1 MAFTFVFLS
10 EDSGKAHMLHLVV
23 VPYGSLS
30 LWSRPLFLFFMLLI
44 CRAKSHFLDWSLCFL
59 TVLFNFEE
67 CLRCG
72 ISRVVGVGGGGVVA
86 LKVEEGTRA
95 AGVVVP
101 VLGEEV
107 MSGES
112 FQIFSG
118 HLLLFPEEVILC
130 LHSMYPGGYF
140 YVSMKCVCVCV
151 NICMYVYVCVYI
163 CMYINVIV
171 ILVAK
176 SCPNL
181 VTTLWTVAHQAPLS
195 MGFPRQECWGG
206 LLFPLPGD
214 LSDAGIKP
222 VSPA

>member
-10 EDSGKAHMLHLVV
+10 EDSGKSCSRVTFGGCA
-23 VPYGSLS
+23 
-30 LWSRPLFLFFMLLI
+30 LWVSFTLEQTPFLFFMLLI

-72 ISRVVGVGGGGVVA
+72 ISRVVGVGGVGLVA

-130 LHSMYPGGYF
+130 LHSVYPGGYF
-140 YVSMKCVCVCV
+140 YISMKCVCLCV
-151 NICMYVYVCVYI
+151 NICIMCMYVFIYVCI
-163 CMYINVIV
+163 
-171 ILVAK
+171 
-176 SCPNL
+176 
-181 VTTLWTVAHQAPLS
+181 
-195 MGFPRQECWGG
+195 
-206 LLFPLPGD
+206 
-214 LSDAGIKP
+214 
-222 VSPA
+222 